1 VRLPIS
7 GSGNDGGRCAV
18 VGAEPCAD
26 PLVSHHPVRV
36 VMRQMRADLA
46 DAALAHNAER
56 LRQFLASRDS
66 AALWGMSWQ
75 EFREA
80 AQLLIEQGGQAS
92 ALLARADAG
101 KDEWPSDTVGAS
113 RTQRAGSAHT
123 VNLCTPALEASL
135 SSPQSFSPHPL

>member
-1 VRLPIS
+1 
-7 GSGNDGGRCAV
+7 V

-101 KDEWPSDTVGAS
+101 KDEWPSDAVWRVT
-113 RTQRAGSAHT
+113 HT
-123 VNLCTPALEASL
+123 KGR
-135 SSPQSFSPHPL
+135 